1 MGADMGYVRGSL
13 QGREWEWKMGA
24 SWGITGGEIGHSLSI
39 VVARGC
45 LSKEVPMALWP
56 FVMVGTHGHSSM
68 MVMGPCCRMSIVV
81 VGGHGRSLI
90 LVVGTCKWCWWAL
103 VAVRQS
109 W

>member
-56 FVMVGTHGHSSM
+56 FVMVGTHGHSLM

-81 VGGHGRSLI
+81 VGGHGHSLI
-90 LVVGTCKWCWWAL
+90 LVVGTCQWC
-103 VAVRQS
+103 
-109 W
+109 